1 MSIIKRT
8 IAVASTVICC
18 IGNEVPAAH
27 AKSNYQICVESRA
40 ELIKYNIPIP
50 AGSYECDKLADYK
63 SPAQRVAAAGG
74 RTALIR
80 KCEALHKPTL
90 KDPRSYRYD
99 KANIVAKK
107 SKLIVKVDYRAKNS
121 FNAVIPGTFSCTF
134 NG

>member
-18 IGNEVPAAH
+18 LGNEVPAAY
-27 AKSNYQICVESRA
+27 AKSNYQVCVESRA

-63 SPAQRVAAAGG
+63 SPQQRVNAAGG

-80 KCEALHKPTL
+80 KCEAIHKPTL

-99 KANIVAKK
+99 DAQIAATAKQ
-107 SKLIVKVDYRAKNS
+107 LNVKVSYRAKNS